1 MYIKPIK
8 LFWLSNLVFIFIFI
22 SLVGFISSEILFL

>member
-8 LFWLSNLVFIFIFI
+8 LFWLSNLVFFFLII